1 MTQQTQEMTQREFAS
16 LGGRARAA
24 KLTPEDRIR
33 IARWAGVASGKKRA
47 SKSQTEKIK
56 TTK

>member
-1 MTQQTQEMTQREFAS
+1 MQEMTQREFARM
-16 LGGRARAA
+16 GGKARAA
-24 KLTPEDRIR
+24 KLTPQDRVR

-56 TTK
+56 TT